1 MEILELSKLQLTHFR
16 IQDGQIIRVN
26 LVPNHIG
33 KPAPRNVMKEIK
45 ALSENLRVAA
55 TTAILLV
62 TDLLLTQNALPW
74 KPNLTQSSQR
84 LRNTLQTVP
93 LHEPWDNH
101 FFITD
106 TFKEFLQKKYP
117 RTNFVVIQIW
127 CQFSKVLCFSF
138 RAAHFNYRL

>member
-1 MEILELSKLQLTHFR
+1 MEILELSKLQLTHFH
-16 IQDGQIIRVN
+16 IQDGQFIRVN
-26 LVPNHIG
+26 VVPNHIG

-45 ALSENLRVAA
+45 ALSENLRLAA
-55 TTAILLV
+55 TKAILLV

-93 LHEPWDNH
+93 LHEPWDNQ
-101 FFITD
+101 FCITD

-117 RTNFVVIQIW
+117 RTNFW
-127 CQFSKVLCFSF
+127 
-138 RAAHFNYRL
+138 